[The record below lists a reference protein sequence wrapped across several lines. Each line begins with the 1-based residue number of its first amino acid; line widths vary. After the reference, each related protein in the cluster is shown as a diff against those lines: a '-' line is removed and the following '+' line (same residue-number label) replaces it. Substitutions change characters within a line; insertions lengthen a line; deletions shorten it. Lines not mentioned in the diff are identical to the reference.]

1 MNNSLLSPT
10 KYYPFGGPK
19 NNPSEIISTEQ
30 TEVLVIGG
38 GIVGLAVAREL
49 GSRGISTILIE
60 KNSEICSGAASGGNS
75 GIGATGYDADLGSL
89 ERKLLL
95 RAKELHPKL
104 YREFGLTYD
113 HVKKTGALVIAWEKS
128 QVKGVGKYS
137 YPEND
142 QFDISIIEQDELQSM
157 VG

>member
-1 MNNSLLSPT
+1 MVNFSPK
-10 KYYPFGGPK
+10 KYYPFGGPTK
-19 NNPSEIISTEQ
+19 NYPEVKPPEQ
-30 TEVLVIGG
+30 TKIVVIGG

-49 GSRGISTILIE
+49 GSRGVPTILIE
-60 KNSEICSGAASGGNS
+60 KNTEICSGAASGGNS

-89 ERKLLL
+89 ERRLLI

-104 YREFGLTYD
+104 YREFGLNYN
-113 HVKKTGALVIAWEKS
+113 HVKKTGALVIAWDQS
-128 QVKGVGKYS
+128 QIKGVGKYS